1 MGLWGGQG
9 SAREIGVGQ
18 GERRRS
24 GGGLRV
30 RPGVGLPWAQ
40 GRATGLSAGLKP
52 QLVLVL

>member
-40 GRATGLSAGLKP
+40 GRAGSLA
-52 QLVLVL
+52 